1 MRLAKLTSNQG
12 LLTLT
17 SAACLATGVACSGG
31 NAPELDGLSDQVAQ
45 VGTELKLDLNGTDA
59 DGDRLSYKFKAADLE
74 GIDDRAMVTVS
85 PSGAGVFRWTPIAA
99 DVGQHAFDFIVSDG
113 GNDTTVTITID
124 VKSAIGLATAPIFRQ
139 PLGTGT
145 TIDLGK
151 AQCVDL
157 QVVIEDQDTA
167 QVNITEEEPKIEGAT
182 LTQEDGQSATWHWCP
197 SRAQEGEQRYT
208 LVLAADD
215 GENPKTIKN
224 YLIVLRGQ
232 GGNTNCPGSA
242 PSITHTASNQT
253 TRLDLK
259 PTATITDDAGLKDAP
274 LFYYSFTNPGTT
286 QVNVSTMTQL
296 STTKL
301 TGSNTNGTYAP
312 AIPNP
317 VANAPDG
324 TTRDIWYVFVADD
337 NDDTMGSCDHT
348 TTSQVYKMTVTAG
361 GSSTAG
367 ICSACTADSQCGTGN
382 ECVYMGSMGDSYCLQ
397 GCGAGCPSGYT
408 CSASEIYSVDGNRA
422 YQCVP
427 QSGSCQ
433 APTGQCVD
441 DLYEEDDTRSLASAN
456 PAFAADLYD
465 FSSCPSTSNT
475 YGQDD
480 DWMKIVL
487 TADSRV
493 DLEISGDGASDLDLH
508 LYRSDGTVITKS
520 TSYTSDEAINTC
532 LRAATYYV
540 KVNGYGHA
548 KSDYLM
554 LFDKT
559 AETCNTAC
567 TDDGAEDDDTFSQA
581 RVTSYPMHTATA
593 QQICTND
600 DDWYKVRLYGGEKL
614 TMDLAF
620 TQPTSAN
627 DIDLHLYKDF
637 TDLWPCS
644 VEDPSMCSA
653 AHGQSASANEHAV
666 YDVPA
671 NTCASG
677 CDYYVV
683 VRGFDGATNT
693 YGITIKVE

>member
-1 MRLAKLTSNQG
+1 MWLAKLTNSRG

-17 SAACLATGVACSGG
+17 SATCLATTVACSGG

-45 VGTELKLDLNGTDA
+45 VGTEFKLDLNGTDA
-59 DGDRLSYKFKAADLE
+59 DGDRLSYKFKAADLTAIE
-74 GIDDRAMVTVS
+74 DRAMVTVS

-99 DVGQHAFDFIVSDG
+99 DVGQHAFDFVVSDG
-113 GNDTTVTITID
+113 GNDTTVTINID
-124 VKSAIGLATAPIFRQ
+124 VKSAIGSATAPVFRQ

-157 QVVIEDQDTA
+157 HVVIEDQDTA
-167 QVNITEEEPKIEGAT
+167 QVDITEQEPKIDGAT
-182 LTQEDGQSATWHWCP
+182 LSQEDGQSATWHWCP
-197 SRAQEGEQRYT
+197 TRAQEGDQRYT

-232 GGNTNCPGSA
+232 GGNTNCPGGA
-242 PSITHTASNQT
+242 PTISHTAAPQT

-259 PTATITDDAGLKDAP
+259 PTATITDDKGLKDAP

-286 QVNVSTMTQL
+286 QVNLTSMTQL
-296 STTKL
+296 STTKIS
-301 TGSNTNGTYAP
+301 GSNTNGMYAP

-317 VANAPDG
+317 VANATAG
-324 TTRDIWYVFVADD
+324 TTKDIYYVFVADD
-337 NDDTMGSCDHT
+337 NDDLMGSCDHT
-348 TTSQVYKMTVTAG
+348 TTSAVYKMTVTAG
-361 GSSTAG
+361 GSTTAG
-367 ICSACTADSQCGTGN
+367 VCSACTADSQCGTGN

-397 GCGAGCPSGYT
+397 GCSGGCPTGYT
-408 CSASEIYSVDGNRA
+408 CSSSDIYSVDWNHA
-422 YQCVP
+422 PQCVP

-433 APTGQCVD
+433 APTGQCAD
-441 DLYEEDDTRSLASAN
+441 DMYEEDDTRSAASAN
-456 PAFAADLYD
+456 PAFATDLYD
-465 FSSCPSTSNT
+465 MSSCPSTTNT

-480 DWMKIVL
+480 DWRKIVVA
-487 TADSRV
+487 ADSRV

-520 TSYTSDEAINTC
+520 TSYTSEEAINTC
-532 LRAATYYV
+532 LKAGTYYV

-548 KSDYLM
+548 KSDYL
-554 LFDKT
+554 LLYETT
-559 AETCNTAC
+559 AESCNTTC
-567 TDDGAEDDDTFSQA
+567 TDDAAEDDDTFSQA
-581 RVTSYPMHTATA
+581 RITSFPLHTATG
-593 QQICTND
+593 QKICTND
-600 DDWYKVRLYGGEKL
+600 DDWYKLRLYGGDKV
-614 TMDLAF
+614 TMDLTF
-620 TQPTSAN
+620 TQPTSAA

-644 VEDPSMCSA
+644 VSDPSNCTA

-671 NTCASG
+671 GTCASG

-683 VRGFDGATNT
+683 VRGFDGAMNT
-693 YGITIKVE
+693 YGITLKVE